1 VLTYL
6 RINQIQLGFT
16 LDEIPLGDMSYG
28 NWNGLHISRAI
39 MDENI
44 GRIVLSQ
51 GTGSLE
57 TASNGNLDQSFGSF
71 NAFRTV
77 GRYES
82 GLLGKSTKFYIA
94 GVSQNKSE
102 PPHSGQ

>member
-1 VLTYL
+1 MGG
-6 RINQIQLGFT
+6 RISIRGFNQNQLGFT

-51 GTGSLE
+51 GTGALE
-57 TASNGNLDQSFGSF
+57 TASNSNLGGTVQFFSWIP
-71 NAFRTV
+71 RTSA
-77 GRYES
+77 R
-82 GLLGKSTKFYIA
+82 
-94 GVSQNKSE
+94 
-102 PPHSGQ
+102 